1 MIEKLAEM
9 AAGVVAVKVSGKLDH
24 DAFAKLSE
32 WIKAAVASQGGCRL
46 LIEFGDFRGWDAE
59 GLADDLRLHLIGS
72 KDVERIAYVGDKA
85 WERTLV
91 DLSKPVTRS
100 PIRYFDF
107 SEMEGAYA
115 WLAGE

>member
-32 WIKAAVASQGGCRL
+32 WIKAVVASQGGCRL

-72 KDVERIAYVGDKA
+72 KDRRQGHELLLEDRDHLPLGRREIHG
-85 WERTLV
+85 
-91 DLSKPVTRS
+91 RS
-100 PIRYFDF
+100 PALH
-107 SEMEGAYA
+107 EGA
-115 WLAGE
+115 